1 MELFGLAFIM
11 YFFKLSYGSGF
22 WRNLRNDNNILY
34 KQATKIERL
43 PKKLK
48 KYELDLKFLISCR
61 DLGVYPKFTRWKN
74 VKHNKKSVRTTFY
87 RRVLLDEITSKH
99 RAVKSTRRELNNGKK
114 ILFSSTTFFKGIA
127 LRFSINQ
134 SVEKEDL
141 KIVDRHKHKLENFVT
156 RKEFGGW
163 SHRKS

>member
-1 MELFGLAFIM
+1 MELYGLAFIM
-11 YFFKLSYGSGF
+11 YFFKLSYGSRF

-43 PKKLK
+43 AKKLK
-48 KYELDLKFLISCR
+48 KYELDLKFLVSCR

-74 VKHNKKSVRTTFY
+74 VKHNKKSVRTKFY
-87 RRVLLDEITSKH
+87 RRVLLDE
-99 RAVKSTRRELNNGKK
+99 RRELNNGKK

-134 SVEKEDL
+134 SVEKEEL
-141 KIVDRHKHKLENFVT
+141 KIVDRHKHKLDNLL
-156 RKEFGGW
+156 
-163 SHRKS
+163 